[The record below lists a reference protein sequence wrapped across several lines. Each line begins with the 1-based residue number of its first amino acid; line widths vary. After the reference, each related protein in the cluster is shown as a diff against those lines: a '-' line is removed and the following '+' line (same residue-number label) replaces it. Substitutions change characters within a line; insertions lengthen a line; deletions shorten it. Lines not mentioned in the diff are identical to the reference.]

1 MTDGIRRTS
10 LPVNTQINEVNQEAS
25 TEANKP
31 ALQNS
36 KIQDSFEKANP
47 VLYQNTKSSPAD
59 IPTKIDPNAAN
70 LLDQQ
75 LLSARL
81 GKRTSTNDT
90 SSNSSELKSKIKDMK
105 SQVEDLKQLADKI
118 QEVSEEM
125 PGLREAVTEYFGR
138 EPRSRSSNTEIS
150 TRTKTS
156 ELFESQNFKPITDNA
171 VPIPQKDPGKISERS
186 EILPKYILHQE
197 EELRNDRIKECDK
210 QIQQCKEDIKN
221 LESQIKELD
230 EDLAKAQQ
238 EYAQNPT
245 PELAKKI
252 AAMKQEKDELRND
265 IKQKNEETKDLQNEK
280 VKLAT
285 GKDPEENA
293 AQPREATN

>member
-1 MTDGIRRTS
+1 MTDGIRKTS
-10 LPVNTQINEVNQEAS
+10 PPLNTQINEVNKEAS

-31 ALQNS
+31 ALQYS

-47 VLYQNTKSSPAD
+47 VLYQNTNSSPSD
-59 IPTKIDPNAAN
+59 IPTKVDPNAAN

-81 GKRTSTNDT
+81 GKRTSTTDT
-90 SSNSSELKSKIKDMK
+90 SSNLSELNSKIKDMK
-105 SQVEDLKQLADKI
+105 SHLEDSKQLADKL

-125 PGLREAVTEYFGR
+125 PGLREAVMDHVGQDPART
-138 EPRSRSSNTEIS
+138 SNTEIP

-156 ELFESQNFKPITDNA
+156 ALFESQNFKPITDNA

-186 EILPKYILHQE
+186 EILPKYILKLE
-197 EELRNDRIKECDK
+197 EESRDDRIKECDK
-210 QIQQCKEDIKN
+210 QIQQCKEDIKS

-252 AAMKQEKDELRND
+252 EAMKQEKAELKNK
-265 IKQKNEETKDLQNEK
+265 INQKLEEIKDLQDEK

-285 GKDPEENA
+285 GKDPEENTVE
-293 AQPREATN
+293 PREATNL